1 MFQPLAV
8 ALAAFLLAAPALAA
22 PAGKGGSAPAT
33 PVVTAPVVR
42 KPMPL
47 MLGSIGTV
55 QPLNVVSVR
64 PRIEG
69 EIVHMAFREGQEV
82 REGDVLFELDARTV
96 EVQLRQAEAA
106 LARDRAQLKRAEA
119 DAKRY
124 AELLKG
130 GVSPPQKAEEAAA
143 TLAALEASI
152 KAGEA
157 AVAQARLSLSY
168 ATIRAPIAGRTG
180 AVPAKIGNLVRPG
193 DGAPLVTITQVRPI
207 TVSFSLPERHL
218 PLLRRA
224 LAAAEPAPVRAALP
238 QSDEPPAVG
247 ALSFI
252 DSAVDPA
259 TGTIALKASFD
270 NDDGRLWPGSFVSVE
285 IQASLDPNAVVVP
298 AHAVQSGQSGS
309 FVFVVTPSHTAELRP
324 VKVARVYNGEAV
336 ISDGLTGGE
345 QVVVDGQFRLYSGAP
360 VRDKTS
366 AELSEKRS

>member
-1 MFQPLAV
+1 MLKPATV
-8 ALAAFLLAAPALAA
+8 ALAAILLAAPALAA

-69 EIVHMAFREGQEV
+69 EILRMAFGEGQEV
-82 REGDVLFELDARTV
+82 REGDVLFELDARSV

-119 DAKRY
+119 DARRY

-152 KAGEA
+152 KSGEA
-157 AVAQARLSLSY
+157 AVAQARLGLSY
-168 ATIRAPIAGRTG
+168 ATIRAPISGRTG
-180 AVPAKIGNLVRPG
+180 AVPAKVGNLVRPG
-193 DGAPLVTITQVRPI
+193 DGPLVAITQIRPI

-224 LAAAEPAPVRAALP
+224 LAADEPAPVRAVLP
-238 QSDEPPAVG
+238 QSDEPPATGV
-247 ALSFI
+247 LSFI

-259 TGTIALKASFD
+259 TGSIALKASFANED
-270 NDDGRLWPGSFVSVE
+270 SRLWPGSFVSVE
-285 IQASLDPNAVVVP
+285 IQAALDPDAVVVP
-298 AHAVQSGQSGS
+298 AHAVQSGQAGS
-309 FVFVVTPSHTAELRP
+309 FVYVVTPDNTAELRL

-336 ISDGLTGGE
+336 IGDGLKGGE
-345 QVVVDGQFRLYSGAP
+345 RVVVDGQFRLFSGAP
-360 VRDKTS
+360 VRDKTP
-366 AELSEKRS
+366 AETGEKRS